1 MRPSLDCSN
10 RTSLW
15 RKRVFSAW
23 PAFSILMSDA
33 LVRTLPER
41 LCVKEP
47 LFSHISDSSVP
58 INKQRY
64 IRFAQWV
71 ADTMVTLVSMDADET
86 MVYGI

>member
-1 MRPSLDCSN
+1 MAIR
-10 RTSLW
+10 RI
-15 RKRVFSAW
+15 RK

-71 ADTMVTLVSMDADET
+71 ADIMVTLVSMDADET

>member
-1 MRPSLDCSN
+1 MAIR
-10 RTSLW
+10 RI
-15 RKRVFSAW
+15 RK

-33 LVRTLPER
+33 LVRTLPDR
-41 LCVKEP
+41 LRVKEP

-71 ADTMVTLVSMDADET
+71 ADIMVTLVSMDADET